1 MDACHNLDNQYDT
14 KIDITWYFEGY
25 LLDEN
30 HIWDKDRP
38 HKAVLQ
44 LGFEK
49 GRAQQDKRALL
60 YGKQST

>member
-38 HKAVLQ
+38 HKVYVQ
-44 LGFEK
+44 C
-49 GRAQQDKRALL
+49 R
-60 YGKQST
+60 